1 MKKNPWHPDDLR
13 QVFPEIPENISRLVM
28 DTANSVK
35 EETEMKMR
43 HTVSVALAF
52 VLVFICLMGVALAVF
67 QPQIAEIFGSHYGKE
82 FQSWMEE
89 GDVAAAEDSVVVEG
103 VTFTMNEVAV
113 RNHGL
118 YGVGTITPGEETLL
132 LCEDYPAT
140 EPYGYATF
148 HGEDAPEGTLTVQ
161 EKAKAE
167 GSAIKQVSFDLNAI
181 GVDDGAMIMPNGW
194 GEDVRPMRDG
204 TVQFLFEV
212 EDGQAVSAQAETYTI
227 ELEAVVWN
235 VSADGE
241 ADYENPIRQTWTVEV
256 QPQPFAQVLGTSP
269 EPTVTP
275 APAAMAGSATQ
286 PRQVIVPEA
295 YAQTGT
301 LPVYKATARNFDSK
315 LDYTWFNQSGVAS
328 EEVYANHT
336 GGLVVFN
343 DEAQLSWS
351 AEAIFYETYDGTYEA
366 TSFVIE
372 GREEKPVTE
381 TLQKRTMTSEA
392 CSLAGWMHLGFP
404 GTDQVYSLERTEL
417 TNITLE
423 EAKAKVEALLA
434 KLGLEGYSCTTALD
448 MSLERIQTMGDEL
461 NRQID
466 LGNLSTNKFR
476 YDYSTATVANEG
488 YYLQYHKYGSEG
500 DIAGLFSGT
509 FYVTA
514 DGVMEVNLRDYYQPG
529 EILSNPEMLLDA
541 QTIADRLPEEMASA
555 RWPETLVEIH
565 QAELTWM
572 PMRADTGK
580 DMVMSPVWV
589 LSYSSEEYGRVN
601 KDCWAIFNAIDGKLI
616 TAIFN

>member
-103 VTFTMNEVAV
+103 ITFTVNEVAV

-118 YGVGTITPGEETLL
+118 YGVGTITPGEGTLL

-148 HGEDAPEGTLTVQ
+148 HGEEAPEGTPTVL

-167 GSAIKQVSFDLNAI
+167 GCAIKQVSFYLNAI

-194 GEDVRPMRDG
+194 GSDVRPMRDG

-227 ELEAVVWN
+227 ELEAIVRN

-275 APAAMAGSATQ
+275 APAAVAGSATQ

-295 YAQTGT
+295 YTQTGT

-336 GGLVVFN
+336 GGLVLFN

-351 AEAIFYETYDGTYEA
+351 AEAVFYETYDGTYEA
-366 TSFVIE
+366 TFMVIE

-381 TLQKRTMTSEA
+381 TLKKHSMTSEA
-392 CSLAGWMHLGFP
+392 CSLAGWMHFGFP
-404 GTDQVYSLERTEL
+404 GTEEVYSLERTEL

-423 EAKAKVEALLA
+423 EAKAKAEELLA
-434 KLGLEGYSCTTALD
+434 KLGLEGYICTTALD
-448 MSLERIQTMGDEL
+448 MSLERIQTMGNEL

-466 LGNLSTNKFR
+466 LGNLSTNGFR
-476 YDYSTATVANEG
+476 YDYSTATVDNEG
-488 YYLQYHKYGSEG
+488 YYLQYHKYGTEG

-529 EILSNPEMLLDA
+529 EILRTPEKLMDVE
-541 QTIADRLPEEMASA
+541 TIANQLPKEMANS
-555 RWPETLVEIH
+555 RWPETLVEIC